1 MHYLKNKWTI
11 RLFGL
16 FIFFII
22 LLNIDVS
29 KILQIWI
36 DTNLLYLS
44 MALALITPQIVMKAW
59 RWQLLMKMQNINY
72 SLKDSSLAYFAG
84 LFMGTITPGR
94 LGDLIKVLYIRNKG
108 HSFGKSFV
116 SVFVDRAFDLLSLIL
131 MGYVSMFIFIT
142 LFKREIFILSAIF
155 LAIALLFIFFIVD
168 KRTNRRFLRWI
179 YTFFVPEKYK
189 KDIKINFDDFFRD
202 LSLLNVQ
209 GLFLAAI
216 ITIVVWGIYFVM
228 AYLFALSLN
237 IDIPFLYLATCV
249 SISAIITLIPI
260 SISGIGTRDATL
272 IILFSYLGLSK
283 ESAIAF
289 SMMILV
295 MYAVNGFIGLV
306 AWLKKPISI
315 AKASDIKE
323 DDG

>member
-1 MHYLKNKWTI
+1 MF

-16 FIFFII
+16 FLFFII
-22 LLNIDVS
+22 ILNIDLS
-29 KILQIWI
+29 KILQILI
-36 DTNLLYLS
+36 DTDLLYLL
-44 MALALITPQIVMKAW
+44 MALALITPQIIMKAW
-59 RWQLLMKMQNINY
+59 RWQLLMKMQDINY

-94 LGDLIKVLYIRNKG
+94 LGDLIKVLYIQNRG

-116 SVFVDRAFDLLSLIL
+116 SVFVDRTFDLLSLIL
-131 MGYVSMFIFIT
+131 IGYVSMFVFIT
-142 LFKREIFILSAIF
+142 LFEREIFILSSIF
-155 LAIALLFIFFIVD
+155 LAIALLFIFLIVD
-168 KRTNRRFLRWI
+168 MRKNRRFLRWI
-179 YTFFVPEKYK
+179 YTFFVPERYK

-202 LSLLNVQ
+202 LGLLKMQ

-249 SISAIITLIPI
+249 AISAVITLIPI

-289 SMMILV
+289 SMMILL
-295 MYAVNGFIGLV
+295 MYAVNGFIGLI

-315 AKASDIKE
+315 TKASDIKE
-323 DDG
+323 GDE